1 MSTWKLTLLLVAIF
15 RFIAPILIF
24 YNPILITVISF
35 SLDTVDSEIA
45 FRAKLSWKAYSLY
58 DKLLDYWWYIW
69 ILIFCLNL
77 SIFPII
83 LILFIIRSIS
93 QIAFF
98 FTKKE
103 KYFFYFPNIL
113 EVFFILYLF
122 SSGSI
127 DVPILLLISTLI
139 VLPREYIVHI
149 KKIALFMPKAYSKW
163 QTTKTRRP

>member
-1 MSTWKLTLLLVAIF
+1 MNIWGISLIIIGLL
-15 RFIAPILIF
+15 RFFTPAFIF
-24 YNPILITVISF
+24 YNPILITALSF
-35 SLDTVDSEIA
+35 FLDTIDSEIA

-83 LILFIIRSIS
+83 LILFIIRSIGQS
-93 QIAFF
+93 AFF
-98 FTKKE
+98 LTKKE

-113 EVFFILYLF
+113 EIFFIFYLF
-122 SSGSI
+122 SFGKVDI
-127 DVPILLLISTLI
+127 PFLLLISTLI

-149 KKIALFMPKAYSKW
+149 KKIALFMPKAYNKW
-163 QTTKTRRP
+163 QNARTTRS